1 MRTCILTTLA
11 FCLSGC
17 PYSFEDNTNW
27 LVIEAWISAD
37 IQAQQADR
45 YPLRVE
51 ILQPNPE
58 DPDEPIWVGQGML
71 CEPQDEPVS
80 VTLTLGP
87 SFDCWVPDA
96 LNIRIVQAVIDTQEC
111 GNDVEVYGWYDLD
124 PAQEILWTAPDEPS
138 CDGANGLNQY
148 KVLVGF

>member
-11 FCLSGC
+11 LCLSGC

-27 LVIEAWISAD
+27 LVIEAWISTD
-37 IQAQQADR
+37 IQAAQSDR

-58 DPDEPIWVGQGML
+58 DPDEPIWIGQGML

-124 PAQEILWTAPDEPS
+124 PAQEILWIAPDEPS

-148 KVLVGF
+148 KVQVGF